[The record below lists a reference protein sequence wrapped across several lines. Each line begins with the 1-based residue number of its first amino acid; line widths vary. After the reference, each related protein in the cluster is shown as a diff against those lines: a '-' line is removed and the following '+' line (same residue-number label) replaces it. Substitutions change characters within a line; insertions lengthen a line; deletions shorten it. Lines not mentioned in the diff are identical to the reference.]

1 MFDVTWLTWW
11 CSLKVGRSPF
21 FIRCINLLNVKRIEC
36 VCVLNRGNMCMSH
49 FLLFRFKNG
58 VVELFVL
65 SWLCMDKL
73 TLSSGGGCMP
83 RHALPPLV
91 AVRRRVGAM
100 DRSYGRAPGLINK
113 KNEKKTT

>member
-1 MFDVTWLTWW
+1 MSMFDVTWLTWW

-73 TLSSGGGCMP
+73 THS
-83 RHALPPLV
+83 LPAA
-91 AVRRRVGAM
+91 AVCLDTPFRRWSPYGAVSV
-100 DRSYGRAPGLINK
+100 RWIGLMAARQDL
-113 KNEKKTT
+113 